1 MIFFL
6 GDSFT
11 WGQGLYFEKWH
22 EDGISS
28 DYMAN
33 HMPDIFPHECLSYED
48 NKIRKELHFP
58 NLVSKHFNRDY
69 VTDWYNGGTNYDLL
83 RYIPLI
89 KGSPIQDLVVVQF
102 TAPNRIHEPLISN
115 TLFSDAI
122 RSRKDLPNGL
132 RDEINE
138 SYKSRNV
145 ESFIE
150 ETKRDVDLKEIYDL
164 AYEQIYLIDKFISHR
179 SKHNIGWIG
188 FSWWP
193 EMCDEIIQYA
203 KLKKEL
209 IARTG
214 GFDKEKLSKKELNNL
229 KLKRKIK
236 GCPDEHLSSD
246 GHKVVA
252 DSIINKI
259 TKDKYLKNIRTKK

>member
-22 EDGISS
+22 EEGISS

-102 TAPNRIHEPLISN
+102 TAPNRIHQPLISN

-122 RSRKDLPNGL
+122 RSREDLPNGL

-138 SYKSRNV
+138 SYKSKNV

-164 AYEQIYLIDKFISHR
+164 AYEQIYLIDKFISNR

-193 EMCDEIIQYA
+193 EMGKIIEQFFPQNYV
-203 KLKKEL
+203 EL
-209 IARTG
+209 IYKNKKYH
-214 GFDKEKLSKKELNNL
+214 GFEELLDIDNL
-229 KLKRKIK
+229 KLKTKIK
-236 GCPDEHLSSD
+236 GCHDEHLSSD

-259 TKDKYLKNIRTKK
+259 TKDKLLKNITTKK